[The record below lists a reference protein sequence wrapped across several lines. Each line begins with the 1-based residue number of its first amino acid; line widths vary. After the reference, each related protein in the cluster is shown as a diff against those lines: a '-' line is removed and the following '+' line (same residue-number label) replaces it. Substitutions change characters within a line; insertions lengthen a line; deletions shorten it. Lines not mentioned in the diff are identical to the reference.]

1 MGGEYAPVRADM
13 GNGSM
18 VETLKSFEEVAG
30 RFNPLVLIVPGL
42 VMVALGLFVWLGGL
56 GLRRA
61 LFAVIGAMAG
71 GTAALLIADQN
82 AVIAGA
88 SAVVT
93 ACVAAAFQRFFTALL
108 LSLLSLA
115 IAFLIVARPSLLE
128 YRGTLIAN
136 QGDLGRN
143 DQKLTVHDS
152 LNVIRSYSLDV
163 VDSIRYAARKLM
175 PIHWAVVAAAAAGL
189 LTLGV
194 LFRHLAGAMSC
205 AILGA
210 ALTFAGLTLLLIF
223 KGSSPIRRMETVPL
237 FYGLVF
243 AGMAAFGTVEQ
254 FLLYRGTDDKP
265 KAKSGKSSSGNG
277 ESKRSWRNR

>member
-1 MGGEYAPVRADM
+1 MRANV
-13 GNGSM
+13 GNGFM

-30 RFNPLVLIVPGL
+30 RFDPPVLIVPGL

-61 LFAVIGAMAG
+61 LFAVIGAVAG
-71 GTAALLIADQN
+71 GAAAVLIGDQN
-82 AVIAGA
+82 SVVAGV
-88 SAVVT
+88 SAAVT
-93 ACVAAAFQRFFTALL
+93 ACVAAAFQRLFTALL
-108 LSLLSLA
+108 LGLLSLA
-115 IAFLIVARPSLLE
+115 ITFLIVAGPSLLE

-136 QGDLGRN
+136 QGDLGRG
-143 DQKLTVHDS
+143 DQKLAAQDS
-152 LNVIRSYSLDV
+152 LSVIRSYSLDV
-163 VDSIRYAARKLM
+163 VDSVRYAARKLM

>member
-1 MGGEYAPVRADM
+1 MGGEYAPVRTDV

-61 LFAVIGAMAG
+61 LFAVIGAMTG
-71 GTAALLIADQN
+71 GIAALLVMNQN
-82 AVIAGA
+82 GIIAGA
-88 SAVVT
+88 SAVMA
-93 ACVAAAFQRFFTALL
+93 ACVAAAFQRLFTALL
-108 LSLLSLA
+108 LGLLSLA
-115 IAFLIVARPSLLE
+115 MTFLVVARPYLLE

-143 DQKLTVHDS
+143 DQKLTVHES
-152 LNVIRSYSLDV
+152 LSVIRSYSLDM
-163 VDSIRYAARKLM
+163 VDSVRYAARKLM
-175 PIHWAVVAAAAAGL
+175 PIHWAIVAAAAAGL

-205 AILGA
+205 AILGT
-210 ALTFAGLTLLLIF
+210 ALTFAGLMLLLVF

-237 FYGLVF
+237 FYGLAF

-254 FLLYRGTDDKP
+254 FLLYRGADEKP
-265 KAKSGKSSSGNG
+265 KARSGKSRSGNG

>member
-1 MGGEYAPVRADM
+1 
-13 GNGSM
+13 
-18 VETLKSFEEVAG
+18 
-30 RFNPLVLIVPGL
+30 
-42 VMVALGLFVWLGGL
+42 
-56 GLRRA
+56 
-61 LFAVIGAMAG
+61 
-71 GTAALLIADQN
+71 
-82 AVIAGA
+82 
-88 SAVVT
+88 
-93 ACVAAAFQRFFTALL
+93 
-108 LSLLSLA
+108 
-115 IAFLIVARPSLLE
+115 
-128 YRGTLIAN
+128 LIAN

-163 VDSIRYAARKLM
+163 VDSVRYAARKLM

-194 LFRHLAGAMSC
+194 LFRHLAGALSC